1 MTVKLAITADLAAR
15 IDALAAR
22 SNLSA
27 SDIVRDALENGR
39 SLDWQERFL
48 EKIAA
53 AVEEADRRA
62 FADTREIERVLNK
75 YRPA

>member
-1 MTVKLAITADLAAR
+1 MTLKLDLTADLAAR

-22 SNLSA
+22 SNMSA

-39 SLDWQERFL
+39 SIEWQERFL
-48 EKIAA
+48 DKVAL
-53 AVEEADRRA
+53 AVEEADRGA
-62 FADTREIERVLNK
+62 FADPQEIQRVLNK

>member
-1 MTVKLAITADLAAR
+1 MSIKLDITADLAAR

-39 SLDWQERFL
+39 SIEWQERFL
-48 EKIAA
+48 EKVAA
-53 AVEEADRRA
+53 AAEEADRGA
-62 FADTREIERVLNK
+62 FADPQEIERVLNK

>member
-1 MTVKLAITADLAAR
+1 MTVKLDITADLAAR

-39 SLDWQERFL
+39 SIEWQERFL
-48 EKIAA
+48 EKVALAI
-53 AVEEADRRA
+53 EEADRGA
-62 FADTREIERVLNK
+62 FANSQDIERVLNK

>member
-1 MTVKLAITADLAAR
+1 MTVKLDNTADLAAR

-39 SLDWQERFL
+39 SIEWQERFV
-48 EKIAA
+48 EKVAA
-53 AVEEADRRA
+53 AAEEADRGV
-62 FADTREIERVLNK
+62 FAGAQEIERVLSK
-75 YRPA
+75 YQTS

>member
-1 MTVKLAITADLAAR
+1 MTVKLDITADLAAR

-39 SLDWQERFL
+39 SIEWQERFV
-48 EKIAA
+48 EKVAA
-53 AVEEADRRA
+53 AAEEADRGV
-62 FADTREIERVLNK
+62 FADAQEIERVLSK
-75 YRPA
+75 YQTS

>member
-1 MTVKLAITADLAAR
+1 MTVKLDINADLAAR

-39 SLDWQERFL
+39 SIEWQERFL
-48 EKIAA
+48 EKVALAA
-53 AVEEADRRA
+53 EQADRGA
-62 FADTREIERVLNK
+62 FANSQDIERVLNK

>member
-1 MTVKLAITADLAAR
+1 MTLKLDITADLAAR

-39 SLDWQERFL
+39 SIEWQERFL
-48 EKIAA
+48 DKVAL
-53 AVEEADRRA
+53 AVDEADRGA
-62 FADTREIERVLNK
+62 FADPQEIQRVLNK

>member
-1 MTVKLAITADLAAR
+1 MTVKLDITADLAAR
-15 IDALAAR
+15 INALAAR

-39 SLDWQERFL
+39 SIEWQERFL
-48 EKIAA
+48 EKVAL
-53 AVEEADRRA
+53 AVEEADRGA
-62 FADTREIERVLNK
+62 FAEAQDIERVLNK